1 MLFTFE
7 RCYLDKRC
15 VFLQDRSIA
24 IHHFRLQTE
33 QECVVSAYPP
43 NYDCL
48 KEINQYV
55 IGTAPSFCITFQ
67 QKFISTKVKHCIH
80 MSYPTVLQDSNQM
93 ALTTTVILMSLMY
106 GITSM
111 KEAQLMYMITFYKS
125 QKFVLQKQWVQQGH
139 HLLLPCVKV
148 KNTSPCQC
156 N

>member
-7 RCYLDKRC
+7 TCYLDERC

-24 IHHFRLQTE
+24 IHHFRLQRE

-93 ALTTTVILMSLMY
+93 VFSTTVILKSLMY

-111 KEAQLMYMITFYKS
+111 KEAQLMFSIFTSSVHNLLRVTDVCTDSSGCSTVTTCFYL
-125 QKFVLQKQWVQQGH
+125 V
-139 HLLLPCVKV
+139 
-148 KNTSPCQC
+148 
-156 N
+156 